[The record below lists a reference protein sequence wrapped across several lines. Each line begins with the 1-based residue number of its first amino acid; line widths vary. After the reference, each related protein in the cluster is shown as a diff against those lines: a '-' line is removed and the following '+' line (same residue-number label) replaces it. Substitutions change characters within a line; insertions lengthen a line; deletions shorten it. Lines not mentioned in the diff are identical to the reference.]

1 MDVGQF
7 LRKHGIEAPRHEHPA
22 VMTVEESLR
31 LVPRLPGAK
40 TKNLFL
46 RDKKGRRHFLVT
58 VRHDIAVDLDALGAT
73 LGVGGVGFASAERLQ
88 KHLGIKPG
96 SVSLLA
102 LVNDE
107 ALAVEFVIDRALW
120 EADAVHAHPLVNTA
134 TMVDRPRRSRALP
147 RGDTSCAAR
156 RRRAGREGSI
166 RPVRAALIICA
177 GQSNVVSGFVERTAK
192 TREEI
197 MKRIG
202 WRMLAVVTAAMIA
215 VAVPNIGVAQQKKLV
230 LWTHWDQNPD
240 FNKWYAE
247 KGKEFAKK
255 SGYEVEVV
263 TVPYQGYEAKYL
275 AAFMAKSGAPDI
287 FMGMTHQW
295 CGQYDFC
302 DKMPDDL
309 AKMYEQN
316 LPKYMVRRRQVEG
329 RALRHTDRARQLP
342 ADVHQRRHVQ
352 EGRAQSGRSAEEVRR
367 LARGHEEA
375 DDSRPQGRRP
385 DAGGLRDPQQGRAG
399 RHHGQVPAVRA
410 RLGRAHAEPGPRQGT
425 GYANSPEMVAALT
438 FFGDLV
444 NKDKVASLAFGNP
457 EDAFGQKRAA
467 VIFRESWF
475 FGWLKKNAPD
485 VNFKVYA
492 LPCEKTCPG
501 AGALFPWTDLVYKNS
516 PNKQVAWEFM
526 RFISNAKDDMD
537 HHQLQGILPVWT
549 ANLETDYVKP
559 RPDYQS
565 TKAMLAQPVPPT
577 YFHPK
582 SNELATAF
590 GEAVVG
596 VLFGKGQPKPLL
608 DEAAAK
614 MDRILKD

>member
-1 MDVGQF
+1 MF
-7 LRKHGIEAPRHEHPA
+7 A
-22 VMTVEESLR
+22 V
-31 LVPRLPGAK
+31 
-40 TKNLFL
+40 
-46 RDKKGRRHFLVT
+46 
-58 VRHDIAVDLDALGAT
+58 
-73 LGVGGVGFASAERLQ
+73 
-88 KHLGIKPG
+88 
-96 SVSLLA
+96 LLA
-102 LVNDE
+102 
-107 ALAVEFVIDRALW
+107 AVA
-120 EADAVHAHPLVNTA
+120 
-134 TMVDRPRRSRALP
+134 
-147 RGDTSCAAR
+147 
-156 RRRAGREGSI
+156 
-166 RPVRAALIICA
+166 
-177 GQSNVVSGFVERTAK
+177 
-192 TREEI
+192 
-197 MKRIG
+197 
-202 WRMLAVVTAAMIA
+202 A
-215 VAVPNIGVAQQKKLV
+215 VAVPATGIAQQKKIV

-240 FNKWYAE
+240 FNKWYE
-247 KGKEFAKK
+247 TKGKEFAKK

-263 TVPYQGYEAKYL
+263 TIPYQGYEAKYL
-275 AAFMAKSGAPDI
+275 AALMAKNNAPDI

-302 DKMPDDL
+302 DKMPADL
-309 AKMYEQN
+309 EKIYDAN
-316 LPKYMVRRRQVEG
+316 LPKYMADIGKWKGVRYGIPIEHGNFQQMYINVDMFKKAGLNPDSPPTKFTPDWIDAMRKLTIPDPKGGDPLQVG
-329 RALRHTDRARQLP
+329 FAIRSKGHPVGITDKFLP
-342 ADVHQRRHVQ
+342 F
-352 EGRAQSGRSAEEVRR
+352 
-367 LARGHEEA
+367 
-375 DDSRPQGRRP
+375 
-385 DAGGLRDPQQGRAG
+385 
-399 RHHGQVPAVRA
+399 
-410 RLGRAHAEPGPRQGT
+410 AHAWGARMLSPNLDKAA

-444 NKDKVASLAFGNP
+444 LKDKVASLSFGNP

-516 PNKQVAWEFM
+516 PNKQVAWEFI

-549 ANLETDYVKP
+549 PNLESDYVKQ
-559 RPDYQS
+559 RPDYAS

-596 VLFGKGQPKPLL
+596 VLFGKGQPKALL